1 MKLQR
6 LFFTFS
12 LLRLLTGGY
21 LDPNTGGMIFQMLA
35 AGFAAISGFVLV
47 FSRRLKLWF
56 ATKRRER
63 REKKTGIREQQAVSS
78 KQ

>member
-1 MKLQR
+1 MKLRQ

-35 AGFAAISGFVLV
+35 AGFATASGFVLV
-47 FSRRLKLWF
+47 FARRIKLWF
-56 ATKRRER
+56 AAKRRKQ
-63 REKKTGIREQQAVSS
+63 REENESPS
-78 KQ
+78 KPLA